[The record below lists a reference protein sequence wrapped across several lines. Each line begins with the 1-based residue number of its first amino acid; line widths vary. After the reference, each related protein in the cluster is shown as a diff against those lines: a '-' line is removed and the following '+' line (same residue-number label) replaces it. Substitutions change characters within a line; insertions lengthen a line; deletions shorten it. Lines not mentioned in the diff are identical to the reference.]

1 MTDSTHHVVVLD
13 CNIILTLA
21 SHFDGSFTPS
31 EVKAL
36 VARSAVR
43 ATSQPILN
51 AARAFMLATRG
62 ETFTGQPIS
71 FVTSRHILNTVIH
84 KATQPSQ
91 GPTQEQQGLGLHR
104 RVAEDLSDFFENLS
118 MDSFGSVIEPHQQ
131 VAENTPPLDHE
142 DGMVYGLCRFL
153 SGMDSRFHV
162 WCVTSDRDFIA
173 HAKTFERANFI
184 RVVAPGEFVNHHQR
198 LLVAAMRSGG
208 SAPDVR
214 SQR

>member
-104 RVAEDLSDFFENLS
+104 RVAEDLSDFSRTFQWTLS
-118 MDSFGSVIEPHQQ
+118 EV
-131 VAENTPPLDHE
+131 
-142 DGMVYGLCRFL
+142 L
-153 SGMDSRFHV
+153 S
-162 WCVTSDRDFIA
+162 
-173 HAKTFERANFI
+173 
-184 RVVAPGEFVNHHQR
+184 NHTN
-198 LLVAAMRSGG
+198 
-208 SAPDVR
+208 R
-214 SQR
+214 SQRIRRPWIMKMEWCTAYVGSCPVWTAGFMCGV